1 MKNVLVTVFCI
12 LLILNMVVS
21 ITRISLRLKIIN
33 KKNEIIKV
41 VSELNKLQEEQIQY
55 LENEFRCD
63 KKELKNDE

>member
-21 ITRISLRLKIIN
+21 ITRISLRLKII
-33 KKNEIIKV
+33 KKENEIIKV

-63 KKELKNDE
+63 RKDLKK